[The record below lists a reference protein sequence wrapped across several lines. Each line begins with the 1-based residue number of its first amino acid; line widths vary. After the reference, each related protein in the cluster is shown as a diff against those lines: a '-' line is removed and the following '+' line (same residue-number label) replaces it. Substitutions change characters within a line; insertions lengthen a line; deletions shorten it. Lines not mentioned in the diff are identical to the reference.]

1 MTTTETNE
9 RAETSYT
16 PFIEADAD
24 ASAEELRA
32 LMQEHGYLFFRGL
45 IPTERVMEVRRDVTN
60 LCAEAGWI
68 APGTD
73 PMEALANLDMEPISE
88 SIGRD
93 SYLPVY
99 RKVLKTPSF
108 HDFPTAP
115 SLLAVARKLL
125 QTEPLVHPRRIGRIT
140 FPNLEIATTPAH
152 QDHFYIRG
160 AVETY
165 SCWTPLG
172 DCPRELGGLAVA
184 DQSRHKGFL
193 EHDMTI
199 AGATGGSGVSVN
211 EAETD
216 WHTSDFK
223 AGDALFFHSYTIHKA
238 LPNISGNR
246 LRISTDNRYQRPKED
261 IHPDALQPHF
271 GTANYDVPAE
281 SS

>member
-1 MTTTETNE
+1 MSKTTETIE
-9 RAETSYT
+9 KTETSYT

-45 IPTERVMEVRRDVTN
+45 VPVDRVMEVRRDITN
-60 LCAEAGWI
+60 LCAEAGWL
-68 APGTD
+68 APGSD
-73 PMEALANLDMEPISE
+73 PMEALANLDMEPVSE
-88 SIGRD
+88 GIRREI
-93 SYLPVY
+93 YTALY

-115 SLLAVARKLL
+115 ALMGVAAKLL
-125 QTEPLVHPRRIGRIT
+125 QSEVLVHPRRIGRIS
-140 FPNLEIATTPAH
+140 FPNLEVATTPAH

-165 SCWTPLG
+165 SCWVPLG
-172 DCPRELGGLAVA
+172 DCPRVIGGLAVA

-193 EHDMTI
+193 EHNVHHI
-199 AGATGGSGVSVN
+199 GATGGSGVPVD
-211 EAETD
+211 EAQTD
-216 WHTSDFK
+216 WHTSDFN

-246 LRISTDNRYQRPKED
+246 LRISTDNRYQRPQED
-261 IHPDALQPHF
+261 IDPGALRPHL
-271 GTANYDVPAE
+271 GLE
-281 SS
+281 